1 MATITINGIT
11 VDPLASPRATATR
24 AMLAAM
30 SPNDASNFDYILVQ
44 TTHPLNQEEKR
55 VLAETG
61 ASILEYVPQDT
72 YLCHFPPKDLGKVRA
87 LPFVSWTGPY
97 DKGFK
102 VTPALI
108 GMERKGT
115 VRTLFEVSVR
125 PHATL
130 DATPKVVDVIL
141 HRNQKPSDLLE
152 KIAQAAQVS
161 PNLIE
166 VGRNKVRLTVK
177 ARQLDNLASMDAVRT
192 IEEVKPRKLLN
203 NIARQIL
210 GAPPVG
216 AANPAFLGEGQVVAV
231 ADTGFDRGSTTDTHP
246 AFTGRV
252 QKLYPLG
259 RPNDA
264 TDTEGHGTHVCGSVL
279 GNGTSAILNISIQ
292 GTAPAAKLVMQSV
305 LDSGGGLG
313 GLPADLN
320 DLFAA
325 PYNSDGARIH
335 SNSWGSTT
343 GDGSYDSQA
352 SEVDDFVWNHR
363 DMLICFAAGNEGRDG
378 SSRGI
383 IDNGSLT
390 PPGTAKNCLTVGA
403 SENLRPNF
411 SLTYGGG
418 FGYPANPIAPDPVAD
433 NAEGMAAFSSRG
445 PTQDGRSKPDVVAP
459 GTAILST
466 RSRLATDNG
475 WQASADP
482 LYFFDGGT
490 SMATPLVA
498 GCVAVVREYLART
511 HGKNDPS
518 AALLKALIINAA
530 HRIAGQYAPPEV
542 GSIPDNS
549 EGFGRVNVGE
559 IVAPSGQ
566 VQFWD
571 EGDGKQLD
579 TGQEET
585 RTVTVAAANQTIK
598 ATLVWTDPAGS
609 GLQNDLDLILRAA
622 DGTERHGNVAANS
635 TGFDRV
641 NNVEQVTWSNVPM
654 GDVQIIIHANRIT
667 QAAQSY
673 ALVVRVGQ

>member
-1 MATITINGIT
+1 MAIITINGIT
-11 VDPLASPRATATR
+11 VDPLAPHRAPPAR
-24 AMLAAM
+24 AMLEEM
-30 SPNDASNFDYILVQ
+30 RSNDASKFNYILVQ
-44 TTHPLNQEEKR
+44 TTHPLNREEKSQ
-55 VLAETG
+55 LAEAG

-72 YLCHFPPKDLGKVRA
+72 YLCHFPPSDLGRVRA
-87 LPFVSWTGPY
+87 LKFVSWTGPY

-102 VTPALI
+102 LHPALI
-108 GMERKGT
+108 GLERKGT
-115 VRTLFEVSVR
+115 VRSLFEVSVR

-141 HRNQKPSDLLE
+141 HRNLKASDVLE
-152 KIAQAAQVS
+152 KIAEAAQVS
-161 PNLIE
+161 PDLIQ
-166 VGRNKVRLTVK
+166 VARNKVRLTVK
-177 ARQLDNLASMDAVRT
+177 ARQLDALANVDGVRT
-192 IEEVKPRKLLN
+192 VEEVRPRKLLN
-203 NIARQIL
+203 NVARKIL
-210 GAPPVG
+210 GAPVVG
-216 AANPAFLGEGQVVAV
+216 AANPPFFGQGQVVAV

-259 RPNDA
+259 RPNDTSD
-264 TDTEGHGTHVCGSVL
+264 TDGHGTHVCGSVL
-279 GNGTSAILNISIQ
+279 GNGTSTILNVSIQ
-292 GTAPAAKLVMQSV
+292 GTAPEAKLVMQSV

-320 DLFAA
+320 DLLAP
-325 PYNSDGARIH
+325 PYNNDGARIH
-335 SNSWGSTT
+335 SNSWGSTI

-363 DMLICFAAGNEGRDG
+363 DMLICFAAGNAGADA
-378 SSRGI
+378 SSRGV

-403 SENLRPNF
+403 TENMRPDFN
-411 SLTYGGG
+411 LTYGGG
-418 FGYPANPIAPDPVAD
+418 FGFPADPIASDLVAN

-445 PTQDGRSKPDVVAP
+445 PTQDGRCKPDVVAP

-466 RSRLATDNG
+466 KSRLATGTG
-475 WQASADP
+475 WQASNDP

-498 GCVAVVREYLART
+498 GCVALAREYLAKTQAR
-511 HGKNDPS
+511 NNPS

-530 HRIAGQYAPPEV
+530 HNITGQYVPPEV
-542 GSIPDNS
+542 GTIPDNS

-559 IVAPSGQ
+559 VVAPTGQ
-566 VQFWD
+566 VKFWD

-579 TGQEET
+579 TGEEEA

-622 DGTERHGNVAANS
+622 NGTEQHGNVPANS
-635 TGFDRV
+635 TSFDRV
-641 NNVEQVTWSNVPM
+641 NNVEQVTWGNVPI
-654 GDVQIIIHANRIT
+654 GDVQIITRANRIT
-667 QAAQSY
+667 QATQSY
-673 ALVVRVGQ
+673 ALVVRAG

>member
-1 MATITINGIT
+1 MAIITINGIT
-11 VDPLASPRATATR
+11 VDPLAPHRALAAR
-24 AMLAAM
+24 AMLEEM
-30 SPNDASNFDYILVQ
+30 RSNDASKFNYILVQ
-44 TTHPLNQEEKR
+44 TTHPLNREEKR
-55 VLAETG
+55 ELAEAG

-72 YLCHFPPKDLGKVRA
+72 YLCHFPSSDLGRVRA
-87 LPFVSWTGPY
+87 LKFVSWTGPY

-102 VTPALI
+102 LHPALI
-108 GMERKGT
+108 GLERKGT
-115 VRTLFEVSVR
+115 VRSLFEVSVR

-141 HRNQKPSDLLE
+141 HRNLKASDVLE
-152 KIAQAAQVS
+152 KIAEAAQVS
-161 PNLIE
+161 PDLIQ

-177 ARQLDNLASMDAVRT
+177 ARQLDALANVDGVRT
-192 IEEVKPRKLLN
+192 VEEVRPRKLLN
-203 NIARQIL
+203 NVARKIL
-210 GAPPVG
+210 GAPVVG
-216 AANPAFLGEGQVVAV
+216 AANPPFFGEGQIVAI

-264 TDTEGHGTHVCGSVL
+264 TDTDGHGTHVCGSVL

-292 GTAPAAKLVMQSV
+292 GTAPEAKLVMQSV

-313 GLPADLN
+313 GLPADLH
-320 DLFAA
+320 DLFTT
-325 PYNSDGARIH
+325 PYNNDGARTH
-335 SNSWGSTT
+335 SNSWGSTI

-363 DMLICFAAGNEGRDG
+363 DMLICFAAGNAGADA
-378 SSRGI
+378 SSRGV

-403 SENLRPNF
+403 TENMRPDFN
-411 SLTYGGG
+411 LTYGGG
-418 FGYPANPIAPDPVAD
+418 FGFPADPIASDLVAN

-445 PTQDGRSKPDVVAP
+445 PTQDGRCKPDVVAP

-466 RSRLATDNG
+466 RSRLATGTG
-475 WQASADP
+475 WQASNDP

-498 GCVAVVREYLART
+498 GCVALVREYLAKTQAR
-511 HGKNDPS
+511 NNPS

-530 HRIAGQYAPPEV
+530 HNITGQYVPPQV
-542 GSIPDNS
+542 GTIPDNS

-559 IVAPSGQ
+559 VVAPTGQ
-566 VQFWD
+566 VKFWD
-571 EGDGKQLD
+571 EGDGKHLD
-579 TGQEET
+579 TGEEEA

-622 DGTERHGNVAANS
+622 NGTEQHGNVPANS
-635 TGFDRV
+635 TNFDRV
-641 NNVEQVTWSNVPM
+641 NNVEQVAWGNVPI
-654 GDVQIIIHANRIT
+654 GEVQIITRANRIT
-667 QAAQSY
+667 QATQSY
-673 ALVVRVGQ
+673 ALVVRVG

>member
-11 VDPLASPRATATR
+11 VDPLAPHRALAAR
-24 AMLAAM
+24 AMLEGM
-30 SPNDASNFDYILVQ
+30 RTNDASKFDYILVQ
-44 TTHPLNQEEKR
+44 TTHPLNKEEKR
-55 VLAETG
+55 RLAEAG

-72 YLCHFPPKDLGKVRA
+72 YLCHFPPNDLGRVRG

-102 VTPALI
+102 LHPALI
-108 GMERKGT
+108 GLERKGT
-115 VRTLFEVSVR
+115 VRSLFEVSVR

-141 HRNQKPSDLLE
+141 HRNLKASDVLE
-152 KIAQAAQVS
+152 KIAEAAQVS
-161 PNLIE
+161 PDLIQ
-166 VGRNKVRLTVK
+166 VGRNKLRMTVK
-177 ARQLDNLASMDAVRT
+177 ARHLDGLANVDGVRT
-192 IEEVKPRKLLN
+192 VEEVKPRKLLN
-203 NIARQIL
+203 DVARKIL
-210 GAPPVG
+210 GAPAVG
-216 AANPAFLGEGQVVAV
+216 AASPAFFGQGQVVAV

-252 QKLYPLG
+252 KKLYPLG

-264 TDTEGHGTHVCGSVL
+264 SDTDGHGTHVCGSVL
-279 GNGTSAILNISIQ
+279 GNGTSTILNLSIQ
-292 GTAPAAKLVMQSV
+292 GTAPEATLVMQSV

-320 DLFAA
+320 DLFTT
-325 PYNSDGARIH
+325 PYNDGIRIH
-335 SNSWGSTT
+335 SNSWGSTI
-343 GDGSYDSQA
+343 GDGSYEAQA
-352 SEVDDFVWNHR
+352 SEVDNFVWNHR
-363 DMLICFAAGNEGRDG
+363 DMLICFAAGNAGADA
-378 SSRGI
+378 SSRGV

-403 SENLRPNF
+403 TENMRPDFN
-411 SLTYGGG
+411 LTYGGG
-418 FGYPANPIAPDPVAD
+418 FGFPADPIASDLVA
-433 NAEGMAAFSSRG
+433 NNPEGMAAFSSRG
-445 PTQDGRSKPDVVAP
+445 PTQDGRVKPDVVAP

-466 RSRLATDNG
+466 RSRVATGTG
-475 WQASADP
+475 WQASNDP

-498 GCVAVVREYLART
+498 GCVALVREYLAKTQGR
-511 HGKNDPS
+511 NNPS
-518 AALLKALIINAA
+518 AALLKALFINAA
-530 HRIAGQYAPPEV
+530 HPITGQYVPPEV

-559 IVAPSGQ
+559 VLAPTGQ
-566 VQFWD
+566 VRFWD

-579 TGQEET
+579 TGEEET

-622 DGTERHGNVAANS
+622 NGTEQHGNVPANS
-635 TGFDRV
+635 TSFDRV
-641 NNVEQVTWSNVPM
+641 NNVEQVTWGNVPI
-654 GDVQIIIHANRIT
+654 GDVQIITRANRIT
-667 QAAQSY
+667 QATQSY
-673 ALVVRVGQ
+673 ALVVRAG

>member
-11 VDPLASPRATATR
+11 VDPLAPHRALAAR
-24 AMLAAM
+24 AMLEGM
-30 SPNDASNFDYILVQ
+30 RTNDASKFDYILVQ
-44 TTHPLNQEEKR
+44 TTHPLNKEEKR
-55 VLAETG
+55 RLAEAG

-72 YLCHFPPKDLGKVRA
+72 YLCHFPPSDLGRVRG

-102 VTPALI
+102 LHPALI
-108 GMERKGT
+108 GLERKGT
-115 VRTLFEVSVR
+115 VRSLFEVSVR

-141 HRNQKPSDLLE
+141 HRNLKASDVLE
-152 KIAQAAQVS
+152 KIAEAAQVS
-161 PNLIE
+161 PDLIQ
-166 VGRNKVRLTVK
+166 VGRNKLRLTVK
-177 ARQLDNLASMDAVRT
+177 ARQLDGLANVDGVRT
-192 IEEVKPRKLLN
+192 VEEVKPRKLLN
-203 NIARQIL
+203 DVARKIL
-210 GAPPVG
+210 GAPAVG
-216 AANPAFLGEGQVVAV
+216 AASPAFFGQGQVVAV

-252 QKLYPLG
+252 KKLYPLG

-264 TDTEGHGTHVCGSVL
+264 SDTDGHGTHVCGSVL
-279 GNGTSAILNISIQ
+279 GNGTSTILNLSIQ
-292 GTAPAAKLVMQSV
+292 GTAPEATLVMQSV

-320 DLFAA
+320 DLFTT
-325 PYNSDGARIH
+325 PYNDGIRIH
-335 SNSWGSTT
+335 SNSWGSTI
-343 GDGSYDSQA
+343 GDGSYEAQA
-352 SEVDDFVWNHR
+352 SEVDNFVWNHR
-363 DMLICFAAGNEGRDG
+363 DMLICFAAGNAGADA
-378 SSRGI
+378 SSRGV

-403 SENLRPNF
+403 TENMRPDFN
-411 SLTYGGG
+411 LTYGGG
-418 FGYPANPIAPDPVAD
+418 FGFPADPIASDLVAN

-445 PTQDGRSKPDVVAP
+445 PTQDGRVKPDVVAP

-466 RSRLATDNG
+466 RSRVATGTG
-475 WQASADP
+475 WQASNDP

-498 GCVAVVREYLART
+498 GCLALVREYLAKTQGR
-511 HGKNDPS
+511 NNPS
-518 AALLKALIINAA
+518 AALLKALFINAA
-530 HRIAGQYAPPEV
+530 HPITGQYVPPEV

-559 IVAPSGQ
+559 VLAPTGQ
-566 VQFWD
+566 VRFWD

-579 TGQEET
+579 TGEEET

-598 ATLVWTDPAGS
+598 ATLVWADPAGS

-622 DGTERHGNVAANS
+622 NGTEQHGNVPANS
-635 TGFDRV
+635 TSFDRV
-641 NNVEQVTWSNVPM
+641 NNVEKVTWSNVPI
-654 GDVQIIIHANRIT
+654 GDVQIITHANRIT
-667 QAAQSY
+667 HAPQTY
-673 ALVVRVGQ
+673 ALVVRVG

>member
-11 VDPLASPRATATR
+11 VDPLAPHRSFAAR
-24 AMLAAM
+24 AMLEEM
-30 SPNDASNFDYILVQ
+30 RSNDASKFDYILVQ

-55 VLAETG
+55 ELVDAG

-72 YLCHFPPKDLGKVRA
+72 YLCHYPPSNLEGVRA
-87 LPFVSWTGPY
+87 LKFVSWTGPY

-102 VTPALI
+102 LHPSLI
-108 GMERKGT
+108 GLERKGT
-115 VRTLFEVSVR
+115 VHSLFEVSVR
-125 PHATL
+125 PHASL
-130 DATPKVVDVIL
+130 DATSKVVDVIL
-141 HRNQKPSDLLE
+141 HRNLKPSDVLE
-152 KIAQAAQVS
+152 KIAEAAQVS
-161 PNLIE
+161 PDLIQ

-177 ARQLDNLASMDAVRT
+177 ARQLDNLANVDAVRAV
-192 IEEVKPRKLLN
+192 EEVRPRKLLN
-203 NIARQIL
+203 DVARKIL
-210 GAPPVG
+210 GAPVVG
-216 AANPAFLGEGQVVAV
+216 GANPSFLGEGQIVAV

-252 QKLYPLG
+252 KELYPLG

-264 TDTEGHGTHVCGSVL
+264 TDTDGHGTHVCGSVL
-279 GNGTSAILNISIQ
+279 GNGTSASLNISIQ
-292 GTAPAAKLVMQSV
+292 GTAPAANLVMQSV

-320 DLFAA
+320 DLFAT

-335 SNSWGSTT
+335 SNSWGSTI

-352 SEVDDFVWNHR
+352 SEVDDFVWNYR
-363 DMLICFAAGNEGRDG
+363 DMLICFAAGNEGKDG
-378 SSRGI
+378 NSRGI

-403 SENLRPNF
+403 TENLRPTFN
-411 SLTYGGG
+411 LTYGGG
-418 FGYPANPIAPDPVAD
+418 FGYPANPIASDLVAD
-433 NAEGMAAFSSRG
+433 NPQGMAAFSSRG
-445 PTQDGRSKPDVVAP
+445 PTQDRRCKPDVVAP

-475 WQASADP
+475 WQASSDP

-498 GCVAVVREYLART
+498 GCAAVVREYLAKT
-511 HGKNDPS
+511 HGKSNPS

-530 HRIAGQYAPPEV
+530 HSITGQYAPSEV

-559 IVAPSGQ
+559 VLAPTGQ
-566 VQFWD
+566 MQFWD
-571 EGDGKQLD
+571 EGDGKRLD
-579 TGQEET
+579 TGEEEA

-609 GLQNDLDLILRAA
+609 GLQNDLDLILRVA
-622 DGTERHGNVAANS
+622 DGTEQHGNVPANS
-635 TGFDRV
+635 TGFDRI
-641 NNVEQVTWSNVPM
+641 NNVEQVTWKNVPK
-654 GDVQIIIHANRIT
+654 GDVRIIAHANRIT
-667 QAAQSY
+667 QATQSY
-673 ALVVRVGQ
+673 ALVVRVG

>member
-1 MATITINGIT
+1 MAIITINGIT
-11 VDPLASPRATATR
+11 VDPLAPHRAFAAR
-24 AMLAAM
+24 AVLEEMR
-30 SPNDASNFDYILVQ
+30 SNDASKFNYILVQ
-44 TTHPLNQEEKR
+44 TAHPLNREEKSQ
-55 VLAETG
+55 LAEAG

-72 YLCHFPPKDLGKVRA
+72 YLCHFPPSDLGRVRA
-87 LPFVSWTGPY
+87 LKFVSWTGPY

-102 VTPALI
+102 LHPALI
-108 GMERKGT
+108 GLERKGT
-115 VRTLFEVSVR
+115 VRSLFEVSVR

-141 HRNQKPSDLLE
+141 HRNLKASDVLE
-152 KIAQAAQVS
+152 KIAEAAQVS
-161 PNLIE
+161 PDLIQ

-177 ARQLDNLASMDAVRT
+177 ARQLDALANVDGVRT
-192 IEEVKPRKLLN
+192 VEEVRPRKLLN
-203 NIARQIL
+203 NVARKIL
-210 GAPPVG
+210 GAPVVG
-216 AANPAFLGEGQVVAV
+216 AANPSFFGEGQIVAI

-264 TDTEGHGTHVCGSVL
+264 TDTDGHGTHVCGSVL

-292 GTAPAAKLVMQSV
+292 GTAPEAKLVMQSV

-313 GLPADLN
+313 GLPADLH
-320 DLFAA
+320 DLFTT
-325 PYNSDGARIH
+325 PYNNDGARIH
-335 SNSWGSTT
+335 SNSWGSTI

-363 DMLICFAAGNEGRDG
+363 DILICFAAGNAGADA
-378 SSRGI
+378 SSRGV

-403 SENLRPNF
+403 TENMRPDFN
-411 SLTYGGG
+411 LTYGGG
-418 FGYPANPIAPDPVAD
+418 FGFPADPIASDLVAN

-445 PTQDGRSKPDVVAP
+445 PTQDGRCKPDVVAP

-466 RSRLATDNG
+466 RSRLATGTG
-475 WQASADP
+475 WQASNDP

-498 GCVAVVREYLART
+498 GCVALVREYLAKTQAR
-511 HGKNDPS
+511 NNPS

-530 HRIAGQYAPPEV
+530 HNITGQYVPPEV
-542 GSIPDNS
+542 GTIPDNS

-559 IVAPSGQ
+559 VVAPTGQ
-566 VQFWD
+566 VKFWD

-579 TGQEET
+579 TGEEEA

-609 GLQNDLDLILRAA
+609 GLQNDLDLILRAPN
-622 DGTERHGNVAANS
+622 GTEQHGNVPANS
-635 TGFDRV
+635 TSFDRV
-641 NNVEQVTWSNVPM
+641 NNVEQVTWDNVPI
-654 GDVQIIIHANRIT
+654 GDVQIITRANRIT
-667 QAAQSY
+667 QATQSY
-673 ALVVRVGQ
+673 ALVVRVG

>member
-1 MATITINGIT
+1 MAIITINGIT
-11 VDPLASPRATATR
+11 VDPLAPHRAFAAR
-24 AMLAAM
+24 AVLEEMR
-30 SPNDASNFDYILVQ
+30 SNDASKFDYILVQ
-44 TTHPLNQEEKR
+44 TTHPLNREEKR
-55 VLAETG
+55 ELAEAG

-72 YLCHFPPKDLGKVRA
+72 YLCHFPPSDLGRVRA
-87 LPFVSWTGPY
+87 LKFVSWTGPY

-102 VTPALI
+102 LHPALI
-108 GMERKGT
+108 GLERKGT
-115 VRTLFEVSVR
+115 VRSLFEVSVR

-141 HRNQKPSDLLE
+141 HRNLKASDVLE
-152 KIAQAAQVS
+152 KIAEAAQVS
-161 PNLIE
+161 PDLIQ

-177 ARQLDNLASMDAVRT
+177 ARQLDALANVDGVRT
-192 IEEVKPRKLLN
+192 VEEVRPRKLLN
-203 NIARQIL
+203 NVARKIL
-210 GAPPVG
+210 GAPVVG
-216 AANPAFLGEGQVVAV
+216 AANPPFFGQGQIVAI

-264 TDTEGHGTHVCGSVL
+264 TDTDGHGTHVCGSVL

-292 GTAPAAKLVMQSV
+292 GTAPEAKLVMQSV

-313 GLPADLN
+313 GLPADLH
-320 DLFAA
+320 DLFTT
-325 PYNSDGARIH
+325 PYNNDGARIH
-335 SNSWGSTT
+335 SNSWGSTI

-363 DMLICFAAGNEGRDG
+363 DILICFAAGNAGADA
-378 SSRGI
+378 SSRGV

-403 SENLRPNF
+403 TENMRPDFN
-411 SLTYGGG
+411 LTYGGG
-418 FGYPANPIAPDPVAD
+418 FGFPADPIASDLVAN

-445 PTQDGRSKPDVVAP
+445 PTQDGRCKPDVVAP

-466 RSRLATDNG
+466 RSRVATGTG
-475 WQASADP
+475 WQASNDP

-498 GCVAVVREYLART
+498 GCVALVREYLAKTQAR
-511 HGKNDPS
+511 NNPS

-530 HRIAGQYAPPEV
+530 HNITGQYVPPEV
-542 GSIPDNS
+542 GTIPDNS

-559 IVAPSGQ
+559 VVAPTGQ
-566 VQFWD
+566 VKFWD
-571 EGDGKQLD
+571 EGDGKPLD
-579 TGQEET
+579 TGEEEA

-609 GLQNDLDLILRAA
+609 GLQNDLDLILRAPN
-622 DGTERHGNVAANS
+622 GTEQHGNVPANS
-635 TGFDRV
+635 TSFDRV
-641 NNVEQVTWSNVPM
+641 NNVEQVTWDNVPI
-654 GDVQIIIHANRIT
+654 GDVQIITRANRIT
-667 QAAQSY
+667 QATQSY
-673 ALVVRVGQ
+673 ALVVRVG

>member
-1 MATITINGIT
+1 MAIITINGIT
-11 VDPLASPRATATR
+11 VDPLAPHRAPPAR
-24 AMLAAM
+24 AMLEEM
-30 SPNDASNFDYILVQ
+30 RSNDASKFNYILVQ
-44 TTHPLNQEEKR
+44 TTHPLNREEKSQ
-55 VLAETG
+55 LAEAG

-72 YLCHFPPKDLGKVRA
+72 YLCHFPPSDLGRVRA
-87 LPFVSWTGPY
+87 LKFVSWTGPY

-102 VTPALI
+102 LHPALI
-108 GMERKGT
+108 GLERKGT
-115 VRTLFEVSVR
+115 VRSLFEVSVR

-141 HRNQKPSDLLE
+141 HRNLKASDVLE
-152 KIAQAAQVS
+152 KIAEAAQVS
-161 PNLIE
+161 PDLIQ
-166 VGRNKVRLTVK
+166 VARNKVRLTVK
-177 ARQLDNLASMDAVRT
+177 ARQLDALANVDGVRT
-192 IEEVKPRKLLN
+192 VEEVRPRKLLN
-203 NIARQIL
+203 NVARKIL
-210 GAPPVG
+210 GAPVVG
-216 AANPAFLGEGQVVAV
+216 AANPPFFGQGQVVAV

-246 AFTGRV
+246 AFIGRV

-259 RPNDA
+259 RPNDTSD
-264 TDTEGHGTHVCGSVL
+264 TDGHGTHVCGSVL
-279 GNGTSAILNISIQ
+279 GNGTSAILNLSIQ
-292 GTAPAAKLVMQSV
+292 GTAPEAKLVMQSV

-320 DLFAA
+320 DLFTA

-335 SNSWGSTT
+335 SNSWGSTI

-363 DMLICFAAGNEGRDG
+363 DMLICFAAGNAGADA
-378 SSRGI
+378 SSRGV

-403 SENLRPNF
+403 TENMRPDFN
-411 SLTYGGG
+411 LTYGGG
-418 FGYPANPIAPDPVAD
+418 FGFPADPIASDLVAN

-445 PTQDGRSKPDVVAP
+445 PTQDGRCKPDVVAP

-466 RSRLATDNG
+466 RSRLATGTG
-475 WQASADP
+475 WQASNDP

-498 GCVAVVREYLART
+498 GCVALVREYLAKTQAR
-511 HGKNDPS
+511 NNPS

-530 HRIAGQYAPPEV
+530 HNITGQYVPPEV
-542 GSIPDNS
+542 GTIPDNS

-559 IVAPSGQ
+559 VVAPTGQ
-566 VQFWD
+566 VKFWD

-579 TGQEET
+579 TGEEEA

-622 DGTERHGNVAANS
+622 NGTEQHGNVPANS
-635 TGFDRV
+635 TSFDRV
-641 NNVEQVTWSNVPM
+641 NNVEQVTWGNVPI
-654 GDVQIIIHANRIT
+654 GDVQIITRANRIT
-667 QAAQSY
+667 QATQSY
-673 ALVVRVGQ
+673 ALVVRVG

>member
-1 MATITINGIT
+1 MAIITINGIT
-11 VDPLASPRATATR
+11 VDPLAPHRAPPAR
-24 AMLAAM
+24 AMLEEM
-30 SPNDASNFDYILVQ
+30 RSNDASKFNYILVQ
-44 TTHPLNQEEKR
+44 TTHPLNREEKSQ
-55 VLAETG
+55 LAEAG

-72 YLCHFPPKDLGKVRA
+72 YLCHFPPSDLGRVRA
-87 LPFVSWTGPY
+87 LKFVSWTGPY

-102 VTPALI
+102 LHPALI
-108 GMERKGT
+108 GLERKGT
-115 VRTLFEVSVR
+115 VRSLFEVSVR

-141 HRNQKPSDLLE
+141 HRNLKASDVLE
-152 KIAQAAQVS
+152 KIAEAAQVS
-161 PNLIE
+161 PDLIQ
-166 VGRNKVRLTVK
+166 VARNKVRLTVK
-177 ARQLDNLASMDAVRT
+177 ARQLDALANVDGVRT
-192 IEEVKPRKLLN
+192 VEEVRPRKLLN
-203 NIARQIL
+203 NVARKIL
-210 GAPPVG
+210 GAPVVG
-216 AANPAFLGEGQVVAV
+216 AANPPFFGQGQVVAV

-259 RPNDA
+259 RPNDTSD
-264 TDTEGHGTHVCGSVL
+264 TDGHGTHVCGSVL
-279 GNGTSAILNISIQ
+279 GNGTSAILNLSIQ
-292 GTAPAAKLVMQSV
+292 GTAPEAKLVMQSV

-320 DLFAA
+320 DLFTA

-335 SNSWGSTT
+335 SNSWGSTI

-363 DMLICFAAGNEGRDG
+363 DMLICFAAGNAGADA
-378 SSRGI
+378 SSRGV

-403 SENLRPNF
+403 TENMRPDFN
-411 SLTYGGG
+411 LTYGGG
-418 FGYPANPIAPDPVAD
+418 FGFPADPIASDLVAN

-445 PTQDGRSKPDVVAP
+445 PTQDGRCKPDVVAP

-466 RSRLATDNG
+466 RSRLATGTG
-475 WQASADP
+475 WQASNDP

-498 GCVAVVREYLART
+498 GCVALVREYLAKTQAR
-511 HGKNDPS
+511 NNPS

-530 HRIAGQYAPPEV
+530 HNITGQYVPPEV
-542 GSIPDNS
+542 GTIPDNS

-559 IVAPSGQ
+559 VVAPTGQ
-566 VQFWD
+566 VKFWD

-579 TGQEET
+579 TGEEEA

-622 DGTERHGNVAANS
+622 NGTEQHGNVPANS
-635 TGFDRV
+635 TSFDRV
-641 NNVEQVTWSNVPM
+641 NNVEQVTWGNVPI
-654 GDVQIIIHANRIT
+654 GDVQIITRANRIT
-667 QAAQSY
+667 QATQSY
-673 ALVVRVGQ
+673 ALVVRVG

>member
-1 MATITINGIT
+1 MAIITINGIT
-11 VDPLASPRATATR
+11 VDPLAPHRAPPAR
-24 AMLAAM
+24 AMLEEM
-30 SPNDASNFDYILVQ
+30 RSNDASKFNYILVQ
-44 TTHPLNQEEKR
+44 TTHPLNREEKSQ
-55 VLAETG
+55 LAEAG

-72 YLCHFPPKDLGKVRA
+72 YLCHFPPSDLGRVRA
-87 LPFVSWTGPY
+87 LKFVSWTGPY

-102 VTPALI
+102 LHPALI
-108 GMERKGT
+108 GLERKGT
-115 VRTLFEVSVR
+115 VRSLFEVSVR

-141 HRNQKPSDLLE
+141 HRNLKASDVLE
-152 KIAQAAQVS
+152 KIAEAAQVS
-161 PNLIE
+161 PDLIQ
-166 VGRNKVRLTVK
+166 VARNKVRLTVK
-177 ARQLDNLASMDAVRT
+177 ARQLDALANVDGVRT
-192 IEEVKPRKLLN
+192 VEEVRPRKLLN
-203 NIARQIL
+203 NVARKIL
-210 GAPPVG
+210 GAPVVG
-216 AANPAFLGEGQVVAV
+216 AANPPFFGQGQVVAV

-246 AFTGRV
+246 AFIGRV

-259 RPNDA
+259 RPNDTSD
-264 TDTEGHGTHVCGSVL
+264 TDGHGTHVCGSVL
-279 GNGTSAILNISIQ
+279 GNGTSAILNLSIQ
-292 GTAPAAKLVMQSV
+292 GTAPEAKLVMQSV

-320 DLFAA
+320 DLFTA

-335 SNSWGSTT
+335 SNSWGSTI

-363 DMLICFAAGNEGRDG
+363 DMLICFAAGNAGADA
-378 SSRGI
+378 SSRGV

-403 SENLRPNF
+403 TENMRPDFN
-411 SLTYGGG
+411 LTYGGG
-418 FGYPANPIAPDPVAD
+418 FGFPADPIASDLVAN

-445 PTQDGRSKPDVVAP
+445 PTQDGRCKPDVVAP

-466 RSRLATDNG
+466 RSRLATGTG
-475 WQASADP
+475 WQASNDP

-498 GCVAVVREYLART
+498 GCVALVREYLAKTQAR
-511 HGKNDPS
+511 NNPS

-530 HRIAGQYAPPEV
+530 HNITGQYVPPEV
-542 GSIPDNS
+542 GTIPDNS

-559 IVAPSGQ
+559 VVAQTGQ
-566 VQFWD
+566 VKFWD

-579 TGQEET
+579 TGEEEA

-622 DGTERHGNVAANS
+622 NGTEQHGNVPANS
-635 TGFDRV
+635 TSFDRV
-641 NNVEQVTWSNVPM
+641 NNVEQVTWGNVPI
-654 GDVQIIIHANRIT
+654 GDVQIITRANRIT
-667 QAAQSY
+667 QATQSY
-673 ALVVRVGQ
+673 ALVVRVG

>member
-11 VDPLASPRATATR
+11 VDPLTPPQAPAAR
-24 AMLAAM
+24 AMLDAM

-44 TTHPLNQEEKR
+44 TTHALNQEEKKQ
-55 VLAETG
+55 LEDTG
-61 ASILEYVPQDT
+61 ASILEYVPEDT
-72 YLCHFPPKDLGKVRA
+72 YLCHFPPTDLRRIRA

-102 VTPALI
+102 LHPALI
-108 GMERKGT
+108 GLERKGT

-130 DATPKVVDVIL
+130 DAAPKVVDVIL
-141 HRNQKPSDLLE
+141 HRNLKASDVLE
-152 KIAQAAQVS
+152 KIAEAAQVS
-161 PNLIE
+161 PDLIQ

-177 ARQLDNLASMDAVRT
+177 ARQLDDLANVDAVRT
-192 IEEVKPRKLLN
+192 VEEVKPRKLLN
-203 NIARQIL
+203 NVARQIL
-210 GAPPVG
+210 GAPVVA
-216 AANPAFLGEGQVVAV
+216 AANPSFYGEGQVVAV

-264 TDTEGHGTHVCGSVL
+264 TDPEGHGTHVSGSVL
-279 GNGTSAILNISIQ
+279 GNGTSASLNISIQ
-292 GTAPAAKLVMQSV
+292 GTAPEAKLVMQSI

-320 DLFAA
+320 DLFAT
-325 PYNSDGARIH
+325 PYNNDGARIH
-335 SNSWGSTT
+335 SNSWGSTL

-363 DMLICFAAGNEGRDG
+363 DMLICFAAGNEGRDAN
-378 SSRGI
+378 SRGS

-403 SENLRPNF
+403 SENLRPTFN
-411 SLTYGGG
+411 LTYGQG
-418 FGYPANPIAPDPVAD
+418 FGYPTNPIASDLVAD

-445 PTQDGRSKPDVVAP
+445 PTQDGRCKPDVVAP

-466 RSRLATDNG
+466 RSRLATGNG
-475 WQASADP
+475 WQASSDP

-498 GCVAVVREYLART
+498 GCVAVVREYLAKT
-511 HGKNDPS
+511 HRRNNPS

-530 HRIAGQYAPPEV
+530 HNMTGQYVPSEIGP
-542 GSIPDNS
+542 IPDNS

-559 IVAPSGQ
+559 VVAPTGQ

-571 EGDGKQLD
+571 EGDGNRLD
-579 TGQEET
+579 TGQEEA
-585 RTVTVAAANQTIK
+585 RTVTVATASQTIK

-609 GLQNDLDLILRAA
+609 ALQNDLDLILRAA
-622 DGTERHGNVAANS
+622 DGAERHGNVPANS

-641 NNVEQVTWSNVPM
+641 NNVEQVTWSNVPK
-654 GDVQIIIHANRIT
+654 GDVKIITHANRIT
-667 QAAQSY
+667 QATQSY
-673 ALVVRVGQ
+673 ALVVRVG

>member
-11 VDPLASPRATATR
+11 VDQLAPHRALAAR
-24 AMLAAM
+24 AMLEGM
-30 SPNDASNFDYILVQ
+30 RTNDASKFDYILVQ
-44 TTHPLNQEEKR
+44 TTHPLNKEEKR
-55 VLAETG
+55 RLAEAG

-72 YLCHFPPKDLGKVRA
+72 YLCHFPPSDLGRVRG

-102 VTPALI
+102 LHPALI
-108 GMERKGT
+108 GLERKGT
-115 VRTLFEVSVR
+115 VRSLFEVSVR

-141 HRNQKPSDLLE
+141 HRNLKASDVLE
-152 KIAQAAQVS
+152 KIAEAAQVS
-161 PNLIE
+161 PDLIQ
-166 VGRNKVRLTVK
+166 VGRNKLRLTVK
-177 ARQLDNLASMDAVRT
+177 ARQLDGLANVDGVRT
-192 IEEVKPRKLLN
+192 VEEVKPRKLLN
-203 NIARQIL
+203 DVARKIL
-210 GAPPVG
+210 GAPAV
-216 AANPAFLGEGQVVAV
+216 AASPAFFGQGQVVAV

-252 QKLYPLG
+252 KKLYPLG

-264 TDTEGHGTHVCGSVL
+264 SDTDGHGTHVCGSVL
-279 GNGTSAILNISIQ
+279 GNGTSTILNLSIQ
-292 GTAPAAKLVMQSV
+292 GTAPEATLVMQSV

-320 DLFAA
+320 DLFTT
-325 PYNSDGARIH
+325 PYNDGIRIH
-335 SNSWGSTT
+335 SNSWGSTI
-343 GDGSYDSQA
+343 GDGSYEAQA
-352 SEVDDFVWNHR
+352 SEVDNFVWNHR
-363 DMLICFAAGNEGRDG
+363 DMLICFAAGNAGADA
-378 SSRGI
+378 SSRGV

-403 SENLRPNF
+403 TENMRPDFN
-411 SLTYGGG
+411 LTYGGG
-418 FGYPANPIAPDPVAD
+418 FGFPADPIASDLVA
-433 NAEGMAAFSSRG
+433 NNPEGMAAFSSRG
-445 PTQDGRSKPDVVAP
+445 PTQDGRVKPDVVAP

-466 RSRLATDNG
+466 RSRVATGTG
-475 WQASADP
+475 WQASNDP

-498 GCVAVVREYLART
+498 GCVALVREYLAKTQGR
-511 HGKNDPS
+511 NNPS

-530 HRIAGQYAPPEV
+530 HPITGQYVPPEV

-559 IVAPSGQ
+559 VLAPTGQ
-566 VQFWD
+566 VRFWD

-579 TGQEET
+579 TGEEET

-622 DGTERHGNVAANS
+622 NGTEQHGNVPANS
-635 TGFDRV
+635 TSFDRV
-641 NNVEQVTWSNVPM
+641 NNVEKVTWSNVPI
-654 GDVQIIIHANRIT
+654 GDVQIITHANRIT
-667 QAAQSY
+667 HAPQTY
-673 ALVVRVGQ
+673 ALVVRVG

>member
-1 MATITINGIT
+1 MATITINGIA
-11 VDPLASPRATATR
+11 VDPLAPHRALAAR
-24 AMLAAM
+24 AMLEEM
-30 SPNDASNFDYILVQ
+30 RSNDASKFNYILVQ

-55 VLAETG
+55 QLADAG

-72 YLCHFPPKDLGKVRA
+72 YLCHFPPNDLGRVRA

-102 VTPALI
+102 LHPALI
-108 GMERKGT
+108 GLERKGT
-115 VRTLFEVSVR
+115 VRSLFEVSVR
-125 PHATL
+125 QHATL

-141 HRNQKPSDLLE
+141 HRNLKPSDVLE
-152 KIAQAAQVS
+152 KIAEAAQVS
-161 PNLIE
+161 PNLIQ

-177 ARQLDNLASMDAVRT
+177 ARQLDNLANVDGVRT
-192 IEEVKPRKLLN
+192 VEEVKPRKLLN

-210 GAPPVG
+210 GAPAVG
-216 AANPAFLGEGQVVAV
+216 AANPPFHGEGQVVAV
-231 ADTGFDRGSTTDTHP
+231 ADTGFDRGSTADTHP

-264 TDTEGHGTHVCGSVL
+264 SDTDGHGTHVSGSVL
-279 GNGTSAILNISIQ
+279 GNGTSSILNISIQ
-292 GTAPAAKLVMQSV
+292 GTAPEAKLVMQSV

-313 GLPADLN
+313 GLPADLH
-320 DLFAA
+320 DLFTT
-325 PYNSDGARIH
+325 PYNNDGARIH
-335 SNSWGSTT
+335 SNSWGSTI

-363 DMLICFAAGNEGRDG
+363 DILICFAAGNDGADG

-403 SENLRPNF
+403 SENLRPDFN
-411 SLTYGGG
+411 LTYGTG
-418 FGYPANPIAPDPVAD
+418 FGFPADPIASDLVA
-433 NAEGMAAFSSRG
+433 NNPEGMAAFSSRG

-466 RSRLATDNG
+466 RSRVATGTG
-475 WQASADP
+475 WQASPDP

-498 GCVAVVREYLART
+498 GCVAVVREYLAKTQGRT
-511 HGKNDPS
+511 NPS

-530 HRIAGQYAPPEV
+530 HKITGQYTPPEV

-559 IVAPSGQ
+559 VVAPTGQ

-579 TGQEET
+579 TSEEEA
-585 RTVTVAAANQTIK
+585 RTVTVAAANRTIK

-622 DGTERHGNVAANS
+622 DGTEQHGNVPANS
-635 TGFDRV
+635 TSFDRV
-641 NNVEQVTWSNVPM
+641 NNVEQVTWSNVPI
-654 GDVQIIIHANRIT
+654 GDVKIIVRANRIT
-667 QAAQSY
+667 QATQSY
-673 ALVVRVGQ
+673 ALVVRVG

>member
-11 VDPLASPRATATR
+11 VDPLAPHRALAAR
-24 AMLAAM
+24 AMLEGM
-30 SPNDASNFDYILVQ
+30 RTNDASKFDYILVQ
-44 TTHPLNQEEKR
+44 TTHPLNKEEKR
-55 VLAETG
+55 RLAEAG

-72 YLCHFPPKDLGKVRA
+72 YLCHFPPSDLGRVRG

-102 VTPALI
+102 LHPALI
-108 GMERKGT
+108 GLERKGT
-115 VRTLFEVSVR
+115 VRSLFEVSVR

-141 HRNQKPSDLLE
+141 HRNLKASDVLE
-152 KIAQAAQVS
+152 KIAEAAQVS
-161 PNLIE
+161 PDLIQ
-166 VGRNKVRLTVK
+166 VGRNKLRLTVK
-177 ARQLDNLASMDAVRT
+177 ARQLDGLANVDGVRT
-192 IEEVKPRKLLN
+192 VEEVKPRKLLN
-203 NIARQIL
+203 DVARKIL
-210 GAPPVG
+210 GAPAV
-216 AANPAFLGEGQVVAV
+216 AASPAFFGQGQVVAV

-252 QKLYPLG
+252 KKLYPLG

-264 TDTEGHGTHVCGSVL
+264 SDTDGHGTHVCGSVL
-279 GNGTSAILNISIQ
+279 GNGTSTILNLSIQ
-292 GTAPAAKLVMQSV
+292 GTAPEATLVMQSV

-320 DLFAA
+320 DLFTT
-325 PYNSDGARIH
+325 PYNDGIRIH
-335 SNSWGSTT
+335 SNSWGSTI
-343 GDGSYDSQA
+343 GDGSYEAQA
-352 SEVDDFVWNHR
+352 SEVDNFVWNHR
-363 DMLICFAAGNEGRDG
+363 DMLICFAAGNAGADA
-378 SSRGI
+378 SSRGV

-403 SENLRPNF
+403 TENMRPDFN
-411 SLTYGGG
+411 LTYGGG
-418 FGYPANPIAPDPVAD
+418 FGFPADPIASDLVA
-433 NAEGMAAFSSRG
+433 NNPEGMAAFSSRG
-445 PTQDGRSKPDVVAP
+445 PTQDGRVKPDVVAP

-466 RSRLATDNG
+466 RSRVATGTG
-475 WQASADP
+475 WQASNDP

-498 GCVAVVREYLART
+498 GCVALVREYLAKTQGR
-511 HGKNDPS
+511 NNPS
-518 AALLKALIINAA
+518 AALLKALIINAT
-530 HRIAGQYAPPEV
+530 HNITGQYVPPEV

-559 IVAPSGQ
+559 VLAPTGQ
-566 VQFWD
+566 VRFWD

-579 TGQEET
+579 TGEEET

-622 DGTERHGNVAANS
+622 NGTEQHGNVPANS
-635 TGFDRV
+635 TSFDRV
-641 NNVEQVTWSNVPM
+641 NNVEKVTWSNVPI
-654 GDVQIIIHANRIT
+654 GDVQIITHANRIT
-667 QAAQSY
+667 HAPQTY
-673 ALVVRVGQ
+673 ALVVRVG

>member
-1 MATITINGIT
+1 MAIITINGIT
-11 VDPLASPRATATR
+11 VDPLALHRAPPAR
-24 AMLAAM
+24 AMLEEM
-30 SPNDASNFDYILVQ
+30 RSNDASKFNYILVQ
-44 TTHPLNQEEKR
+44 TTHPLNREEKR
-55 VLAETG
+55 QLAEAG

-72 YLCHFPPKDLGKVRA
+72 YLCHFPPSDLGRVRA
-87 LPFVSWTGPY
+87 LKFVSWTGPY

-102 VTPALI
+102 LHPALI
-108 GMERKGT
+108 GLERKGT
-115 VRTLFEVSVR
+115 VRSLFEVSVR

-141 HRNQKPSDLLE
+141 HRNLKASDVLE
-152 KIAQAAQVS
+152 KIAEAAQVS
-161 PNLIE
+161 PDLIQ

-177 ARQLDNLASMDAVRT
+177 ARQLDALANVDGVRT
-192 IEEVKPRKLLN
+192 VEEVRPRKLLN
-203 NIARQIL
+203 NVARKIL
-210 GAPPVG
+210 GAPVVG
-216 AANPAFLGEGQVVAV
+216 AANPSFFGEGQIVAI

-264 TDTEGHGTHVCGSVL
+264 TDTDGHGTHVCGSVL

-292 GTAPAAKLVMQSV
+292 GTAPEAKLVMQSV

-320 DLFAA
+320 DLFTT
-325 PYNSDGARIH
+325 PYNNDGARIH
-335 SNSWGSTT
+335 SNSWGSTI

-363 DMLICFAAGNEGRDG
+363 DLLICFAAGNAGADA
-378 SSRGI
+378 SSRGV

-403 SENLRPNF
+403 TENMRPDF
-411 SLTYGGG
+411 KLTYGGG
-418 FGYPANPIAPDPVAD
+418 FGFPTDPIASDPVAN

-445 PTQDGRSKPDVVAP
+445 PTQDGRCKPDVVAP

-466 RSRLATDNG
+466 RSRLATGTG
-475 WQASADP
+475 WQASNDP

-498 GCVAVVREYLART
+498 GCVALVREYLAKTQAR
-511 HGKNDPS
+511 NNPS

-530 HRIAGQYAPPEV
+530 HGITGQYVPPEV
-542 GSIPDNS
+542 GTIPDNS

-559 IVAPSGQ
+559 VVAPTGQ
-566 VQFWD
+566 VKFWD

-579 TGQEET
+579 TGEEEA

-622 DGTERHGNVAANS
+622 NGTEQHGNVPANS
-635 TGFDRV
+635 TSFDRV
-641 NNVEQVTWSNVPM
+641 NNVEQVTWGNVPI
-654 GDVQIIIHANRIT
+654 GDVQIITRANRIT
-667 QAAQSY
+667 HATQSY
-673 ALVVRVGQ
+673 ALVVRVG

>member
-1 MATITINGIT
+1 MAIITINGIT
-11 VDPLASPRATATR
+11 VDPLAAHRAPAAR
-24 AMLAAM
+24 AMLEEM
-30 SPNDASNFDYILVQ
+30 RSNDASKFDYILVQ

-55 VLAETG
+55 QLAEAG

-72 YLCHFPPKDLGKVRA
+72 YLCHFPPSDLGRVRA
-87 LPFVSWTGPY
+87 LPYVSWTGPY

-102 VTPALI
+102 LHPALI
-108 GMERKGT
+108 GLERRGT
-115 VRTLFEVSVR
+115 VRSLFEVSVR

-141 HRNQKPSDLLE
+141 HRNLKAGDLLE
-152 KIAQAAQVS
+152 KIAEAAQVS
-161 PNLIE
+161 PNLIQ
-166 VGRNKVRLTVK
+166 VGRNKLRLTVK
-177 ARQLDNLASMDAVRT
+177 ARQLDGLANVDGVRT
-192 IEEVKPRKLLN
+192 VEEVRPRKLLN
-203 NIARQIL
+203 NIARKIL
-210 GAPPVG
+210 GAPAVG
-216 AANPAFLGEGQVVAV
+216 AANPAFFGEGQVVAV

-252 QKLYPLG
+252 QKLYALG
-259 RPNDA
+259 RPNDS
-264 TDTEGHGTHVCGSVL
+264 TDTDGHGTHVCGSVL
-279 GNGTSAILNISIQ
+279 GNGTSTILNVSIQ
-292 GTAPAAKLVMQSV
+292 GTAPEAKLVMQSV

-320 DLFAA
+320 DLLAP
-325 PYNSDGARIH
+325 PYNNDGARIH
-335 SNSWGSTT
+335 SNSWGSTI

-363 DMLICFAAGNEGRDG
+363 DMLICFAAGNAGADA
-378 SSRGI
+378 SSRGV

-403 SENLRPNF
+403 TENMRPDFN
-411 SLTYGGG
+411 LTYGGG
-418 FGYPANPIAPDPVAD
+418 FGFPADPIASDLVAN

-445 PTQDGRSKPDVVAP
+445 PTQDGRCKPDVVAP

-466 RSRLATDNG
+466 KSRLATGTG
-475 WQASADP
+475 WQASNDP

-498 GCVAVVREYLART
+498 GCVALVREYLAKTQGRT
-511 HGKNDPS
+511 NPS

-530 HRIAGQYAPPEV
+530 HNITGQYVPSEV

-559 IVAPSGQ
+559 VVAPTGQ
-566 VQFWD
+566 MKFWD
-571 EGDGKQLD
+571 EGDGKKLD

-622 DGTERHGNVAANS
+622 DGTEQHGNVPANS
-635 TGFDRV
+635 TSFDRV
-641 NNVEQVTWSNVPM
+641 NNVEQVTWNNVPK
-654 GDVQIIIHANRIT
+654 GDVQITIRANRIT
-667 QAAQSY
+667 QATQSY
-673 ALVVRVGQ
+673 ALVVRVG

>member
-1 MATITINGIT
+1 MAIITINGIT
-11 VDPLASPRATATR
+11 VDPLAPHRALAAR
-24 AMLAAM
+24 AMLEEM
-30 SPNDASNFDYILVQ
+30 RSNDASKFDYILVQ
-44 TTHPLNQEEKR
+44 TTHPLNREEKR
-55 VLAETG
+55 ELAEAG

-72 YLCHFPPKDLGKVRA
+72 YLCHFPPSDLGRVRA
-87 LPFVSWTGPY
+87 LKFVSWTGPY

-102 VTPALI
+102 LHPALI
-108 GMERKGT
+108 GLERKGT
-115 VRTLFEVSVR
+115 VRSLFEVSVR

-141 HRNQKPSDLLE
+141 HRNLKASDVLE
-152 KIAQAAQVS
+152 KIAEAAQVS
-161 PNLIE
+161 PDLIQ

-177 ARQLDNLASMDAVRT
+177 ARQLDALANVDGVRT
-192 IEEVKPRKLLN
+192 VEEVRPRKLLN
-203 NIARQIL
+203 NVARKIL
-210 GAPPVG
+210 GAPVVG
-216 AANPAFLGEGQVVAV
+216 AANPPFFGEGQIVAI

-264 TDTEGHGTHVCGSVL
+264 TDTDGHGTHVCGSVL

-292 GTAPAAKLVMQSV
+292 GTAPEAKLVMQSV

-313 GLPADLN
+313 GLPADLH
-320 DLFAA
+320 DLFTP
-325 PYNSDGARIH
+325 PYNNDGARIH
-335 SNSWGSTT
+335 SNSWGSTI

-363 DMLICFAAGNEGRDG
+363 DMLICFAAGNAGADA
-378 SSRGI
+378 SSRGV

-403 SENLRPNF
+403 TENMRPDFN
-411 SLTYGGG
+411 LTYGGG
-418 FGYPANPIAPDPVAD
+418 FGFPAGPIAPDLVAN

-445 PTQDGRSKPDVVAP
+445 PTQDGRCKPDVVAP

-466 RSRLATDNG
+466 RSRVATGTG
-475 WQASADP
+475 WQASNEP

-498 GCVAVVREYLART
+498 GCAALVREYLAKTQAR
-511 HGKNDPS
+511 NNPS

-530 HRIAGQYAPPEV
+530 HNITGQYVPPEV
-542 GSIPDNS
+542 GTIPDNS

-559 IVAPSGQ
+559 VVAPTGQ
-566 VQFWD
+566 VKFWD
-571 EGDGKQLD
+571 EGDGKPLD
-579 TGQEET
+579 TGEEEG

-622 DGTERHGNVAANS
+622 NGTEQHGNVPANS
-635 TGFDRV
+635 TNFDRV
-641 NNVEQVTWSNVPM
+641 NNVEQVTWGNVPI
-654 GDVQIIIHANRIT
+654 GDVQIITRANRIT
-667 QAAQSY
+667 QATQSY
-673 ALVVRVGQ
+673 ALVVRVG